1 MESKLCKDVL
11 SKEQRFSKKVFL
23 YRSPIYI
30 KNGHKYFYR
39 FTLAQR
45 IMHFILFSS
54 VLLLIGTGMP
64 LKFAEIPNLGAFY
77 ALIGGADM
85 IPKVHRWAGVT
96 MCTLF
101 LFYIAYFLTIY
112 YREHLVPMKKA
123 GQLTP
128 KSGALA
134 FASLP
139 MIPNLKDGQDLVQC
153 IKYLLFLSDKKP
165 EYAKFMWKE
174 KFDFFAVFW
183 GIPLLGVT
191 GLLLWKREFL
201 SHFVPGIA
209 FNLAI
214 IAHSD
219 EALLAASFLII
230 VHLYNTHLH
239 LHKFPMGTVFLTG
252 YLSEHE
258 MIEEHYHE
266 YVRIMTEEGLEDE
279 ILPFYESHHRDPW
292 FKKIIK
298 VTYSLTVMALLAF
311 VSFVILK
318 LTIFSPHGFFPPA
331 DQHEA
336 KKAAASQSELFEKRM
351 LESTETK
358 KHYLGYRILEEQKIK
373 GHFHHIGLD
382 VVPDKRSACIKCH
395 GDLPHE
401 KMKEVRAFLNM
412 HASFFSCEVCH
423 AKRPEGGN
431 SPQRPQTFKWYA
443 KKDGMIVDQP
453 IGRLP
458 PAEKV
463 NFKIIPF
470 TVETGKFGRIDSDES
485 IQMVAEYQQKERSL
499 SPLQKTQ
506 AQRVIHK
513 DMAKL
518 PAKCRDCHNQ
528 QESYLPFAKLGYTA
542 AQIGELKGTAVV
554 GMLEKYEKFY
564 LPNLFKP
571 ASAESVD
578 KKQEA
583 RPWLRAVQ

>member
-1 MESKLCKDVL
+1 MGSNLYKDIL
-11 SKEQRFSKKVFL
+11 PPEQRFSKKMFL

-30 KNGHKYFYR
+30 KDGIKYFYR

-54 VLLLIGTGMP
+54 VLTLIATGVP

-77 ALIGGADM
+77 AMIGGADM
-85 IPKVHRWAGVT
+85 IPKIHRWAGVT
-96 MCTLF
+96 MCLLF
-101 LFYIAYFLTIY
+101 LIYIYYFLYVY
-112 YREHLVPMKKA
+112 YQEHLLPLKKA
-123 GQLTP
+123 GNLTP
-128 KSGALA
+128 KAGLLA
-134 FASLP
+134 FAALP
-139 MIPNLKDGQDLVQC
+139 MVPNLKDGQDIVQY
-153 IKYLLFLSDKKP
+153 IKYLFFISDKKP

-183 GIPLLGVT
+183 GIPLLGLS
-191 GLLLWKREFL
+191 GLLLWKRELL
-201 SHFVPGIA
+201 SHIMPGIA

-219 EALLAASFLII
+219 EALLAATFLII
-230 VHLYNTHLH
+230 IHLYNTHLH
-239 LHKFPMGTVFLTG
+239 LHKFPMGKVFLTG

-258 MIEEHYHE
+258 MVEEHYAE
-266 YVRIMTEEGLEDE
+266 YVKTMTEEGLADE
-279 ILPFYESHHRDPW
+279 IMPFYESHHRDPML
-292 FKKIIK
+292 KKIIK
-298 VTYSLTVMALLAF
+298 VAYSLTVMVLLATIS
-311 VSFVILK
+311 VVILK
-318 LTIFSPHGFFPPA
+318 LTIFSVHGFFPPA
-331 DQHEA
+331 GRHEA
-336 KKAAASQSELFEKRM
+336 KKAASSQTELFEKRL
-351 LESTETK
+351 LESTETN
-358 KHYLGYRILEEQKIK
+358 KHFLGYRILEEQKIK

-382 VVPDKRSACIKCH
+382 VIPDKRSACIKCH

-423 AKRPEGGN
+423 AKRPNGEN

-443 KKDGMIVDQP
+443 KKGGMIVDQP

-485 IQMVAEYQQKERSL
+485 IQMVAEYLQKERTL

-513 DMAKL
+513 NMSKL

-528 QESYLPFAKLGYTA
+528 QESYLPFEKLGYTA

-564 LPNLFKP
+564 LPHLFKP
-571 ASAESVD
+571 VGEEPVD

-583 RPWLRAVQ
+583 RPWLRVVQ